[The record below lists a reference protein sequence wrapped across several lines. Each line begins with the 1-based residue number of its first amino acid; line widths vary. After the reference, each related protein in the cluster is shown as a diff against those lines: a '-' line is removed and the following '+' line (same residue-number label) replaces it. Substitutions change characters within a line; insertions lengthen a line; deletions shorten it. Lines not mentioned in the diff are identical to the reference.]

1 MPIPEEIRGMRP
13 KGLFKATE
21 VRLISGYYYGY
32 EISSKRDGKK
42 HGLQKTPPR

>member
-21 VRLISGYYYGY
+21 VRFISGYYYVYDLLEAGRK
-32 EISSKRDGKK
+32 EA
-42 HGLQKTPPR
+42 QAPEAPR